1 MPQPPR
7 SECRCVHKGRTGD
20 LLQRRARA
28 ASALAAVVVDVDFLP
43 GWSPAHIDMEQ
54 PETAEP
60 RARIAP
66 VVETT
71 LRSPSIA
78 LEVRVL
84 VRLLV
89 AVVVGGIIGVERRT
103 ANSLAGVRTFSLVSL
118 GASMF
123 MSTALVGFP
132 QSDPVRF
139 GAAISTSVGFLGAGA
154 MHQGRTYRK
163 GMTTAA
169 GIWLAAALGIAAAAG
184 MFLVA
189 FTGSI
194 ATVLISRYLRFDS
207 SLHLIR
213 YDDNP
218 VMEAPE
224 FLSSAR
230 APPVKPFDIDE
241 PKAPQYRRNSMTM
254 NGNGVNTVEEQTSP
268 PRTTSQE
275 VGNNGVHVPATDDTQ
290 G

>member
-1 MPQPPR
+1 VCPPPLPPL
-7 SECRCVHKGRTGD
+7 SCAQCEAGGEHT
-20 LLQRRARA
+20 
-28 ASALAAVVVDVDFLP
+28 LA
-43 GWSPAHIDMEQ
+43 
-54 PETAEP
+54 
-60 RARIAP
+60 
-66 VVETT
+66 
-71 LRSPSIA
+71 SPSIA

-89 AVVVGGIIGVERRT
+89 AVIVGGIIGVERRT

-189 FTGSI
+189 FTGAI

-213 YDDNP
+213 YD
-218 VMEAPE
+218 ESQGIGAPDD
-224 FLSSAR
+224 LPARITQPSA
-230 APPVKPFDIDE
+230 PDTEDVKPQ
-241 PKAPQYRRNSMTM
+241 QYRVSPPAW
-254 NGNGVNTVEEQTSP
+254 NGNGTHTAEDRSSTTGSTPKEED
-268 PRTTSQE
+268 
-275 VGNNGVHVPATDDTQ
+275 NNGVHAQASEDTRD
-290 G
+290 